1 MPQEKESGW
10 LTREHAQALA
20 FAVIAATV
28 AYLCWLLVE
37 PLLAPITW
45 ALALAVVTHPVHA
58 WLVRRL
64 KYKSLAAALATLLV
78 AITLVVPATLAGRQV
93 AQEAVAAA
101 TRVQASVKDGSWRAL
116 VERNPRVATAIA
128 WLDATVDLQEQLG
141 KLAEHVPR
149 AVQKIMSESLYFAI
163 GVGVAL
169 FLLFFFQRDREQML
183 GAIRGLLPLSAGEAA
198 QVFRQVDDTVY
209 AIIYGTLAVSLVQGA
224 LGALM
229 FWWLDLPAPLLWG
242 SAMAV
247 MSIVPVV
254 GTAII
259 WGPAAVFLLL
269 EGSPEK
275 ALTLAVWGFLVIGL
289 IDNLLKP
296 AIVRHRLRVH
306 IVPVL
311 VSILGGL
318 AAFGTAGVII
328 GPVILA
334 IALALIEIWRQ
345 RVRSEQA

>member
-1 MPQEKESGW
+1 M
-10 LTREHAQALA
+10 
-20 FAVIAATV
+20 
-28 AYLCWLLVE
+28 VE
-37 PLLAPITW
+37 PLVGPITW
-45 ALALAVVTHPVHA
+45 ALALAVVTHPFHA

-64 KYKSLAAALATLLV
+64 KRKSLAAALATLLV
-78 AITLVVPATLAGRQV
+78 VIAFVVPATLAGRQV

-101 TRVQASVKDGSWRAL
+101 TKVQASVKDGSWREL
-116 VERNPRVATAIA
+116 VERNPRIAVAFA
-128 WLDATVDLQEQLG
+128 WLSGVVDLQEQLG
-141 KLAEHVPR
+141 QLSEHVPK
-149 AVQKIMSESLYFAI
+149 AVQKFVSGSLHFAI
-163 GVGVAL
+163 GVAVAL
-169 FLLFFFQRDREQML
+169 FLLFFFLRDREQML
-183 GAIRGLLPLSAGEAA
+183 SSLRGLLPLSAAEAA

-229 FWWLDLPAPLLWG
+229 FWWLGLPAPLLWG

-247 MSIVPVV
+247 LAIVPVV

-275 ALTLAVWGFLVIGL
+275 ALILAAWGFIVIGL

-296 AIVRHRLRVH
+296 AIVQDRLHVH
-306 IVPVL
+306 IVPVF

-318 AAFGTAGVII
+318 AAFGAAGVII

-334 IALALIEIWRQ
+334 IALALIDIWRQ
-345 RVRSEQA
+345 RVGSEQA

>member
-116 VERNPRVATAIA
+116 VERNPRVAAAIA
-128 WLDATVDLQEQLG
+128 WLDATVDLPEQLG
-141 KLAEHVPR
+141 KLSEHVPK
-149 AVQKIMSESLYFAI
+149 AMQKVMSESLYFAI

-169 FLLFFFQRDREQML
+169 FLLFFFLRDREQML
-183 GAIRGLLPLSAGEAA
+183 GALRGLLPLSANEAA

-311 VSILGGL
+311 VAILGGL

>member
-128 WLDATVDLQEQLG
+128 WLDATVDLPEQLG
-141 KLAEHVPR
+141 KLSEHVPK
-149 AVQKIMSESLYFAI
+149 AMQKVMSESLYFAI

-169 FLLFFFQRDREQML
+169 FLLFFFLRDREQML
-183 GAIRGLLPLSAGEAA
+183 GALRGLLPLSPNEAA

-275 ALTLAVWGFLVIGL
+275 ALILAAWGFLVIGL

-311 VSILGGL
+311 VAILGGL

-345 RVRSEQA
+345 RVRSEQP